1 MGNKIK
7 RAFVKVKFPD
17 ARFRFT
23 GKDYVYEIPA
33 GTAPCNIPKERDFI
47 RIHELKDLHGKESY
61 CPAYSEKDLLVTESI
76 AFESEDD
83 IDAQVYFGIGTW
95 KVIQKWEISK
105 RFEEKASAD
114 LSNLLDGGAAFEREK
129 VVIHNLENEGI
140 GVAHNLGDVVQNL
153 EGECLKNAE
162 PLTPLVDYKIK
173 GADICSLISDAPIFV
188 KAGETYSGELNFGND
203 MKMVFDRGSL
213 FLIKNNGETEKVL
226 TEKVEE
232 KNMNKNM
239 FSGIMKN
246 FQFGKVD
253 TDKIA
258 YSMNGM
264 AFKNQNGDYV
274 VYNADGTATN
284 VSTLAFQ
291 MPLFAMPT
299 ALANIAAGDVIVHNK
314 ENEYVV
320 VKEVTKT
327 AIVAIA
333 PDRNEIVTIV
343 PQKSIFG
350 FDFYTKIV
358 SPMAMMAGNATNDN
372 PFGNILPFMLMG
384 DGEMDKDTML
394 MLAMCNG
401 GAANQNMILP
411 LLMMGDKDN
420 DNTVMIAMALM
431 MGGQNPFAPQGN
443 VTND

>member
-1 MGNKIK
+1 MGNKVK
-7 RAFVKVKFPD
+7 RTFVKVKFPD

-23 GKDYVYEIPA
+23 GKDYVYELPA
-33 GTAPCNIPKERDFI
+33 GTASCNIPKERDFI
-47 RIHELKDLHGKESY
+47 RIHKLKDLHGKEAY

-76 AFESEDD
+76 TFESEDD

-95 KVIQKWEISK
+95 KVIQQWEISK
-105 RFEEKASAD
+105 RFEDLEKVSTPD
-114 LSNLLDGGAAFEREK
+114 LSNLLDGGAVFERETET
-129 VVIHNLENEGI
+129 IRNLEE
-140 GVAHNLGDVVQNL
+140 
-153 EGECLKNAE
+153 ECLKNAA

-173 GADICSLISDAPIFV
+173 ADDIRPLLASDNFFV
-188 KAGETYSGELNFGND
+188 NVGESFGGELHFGND
-203 MKMVFDRGSL
+203 MKMVFENGSL
-213 FLIKNNGETEKVL
+213 FLIKNGGETEKVL

-232 KNMNKNM
+232 KNMNENM

-333 PDRNEIVTIV
+333 PDRNEIVTI
-343 PQKSIFG
+343 G

-358 SPMAMMAGNATNDN
+358 SPMAMMAGNAINDN

-384 DGEMDKDTML
+384 DGEVDKDTML

-401 GAANQNMILP
+401 GVANQNMMLP
-411 LLMMGDKDN
+411 LMLMGDKDN
-420 DNTVMIAMALM
+420 DNTAMIAMAMM

>member
-1 MGNKIK
+1 M
-7 RAFVKVKFPD
+7 
-17 ARFRFT
+17 
-23 GKDYVYEIPA
+23 PA
-33 GTAPCNIPKERDFI
+33 NAASCNIPKEKDFI
-47 RIHELKDLHGKESY
+47 RIHKLKDLHGKEAY
-61 CPAYSEKDLLVTESI
+61 CPAYSEKDLLVTECVT
-76 AFESEDD
+76 FESEDD

-95 KVIQKWEISK
+95 KVIQQWEISK
-105 RFEEKASAD
+105 RFEDLEKTSTPD
-114 LSNLLDGGAAFEREK
+114 LSELLDGGATFEREK
-129 VVIHNLENEGI
+129 EVIHTLQE
-140 GVAHNLGDVVQNL
+140 
-153 EGECLKNAE
+153 ECLKNAE
-162 PLTPLVDYKIK
+162 PLTPLVNYEIK
-173 GADICSLISDAPIFV
+173 TEDVHQLLSSNGNINFV
-188 KAGETYSGELNFGND
+188 KLGETFCGELNFGNE
-203 MKMVFDRGSL
+203 MKMVFNNGSL
-213 FLIKNNGETEKVL
+213 FLVKNSGETEKVL

-384 DGEMDKDTML
+384 DGEVDKDTML

-401 GAANQNMILP
+401 GMANQNMMLP
-411 LLMMGDKDN
+411 LMLMGDKDN
-420 DNTVMIAMALM
+420 DNIAMIAMAMM

>member
-1 MGNKIK
+1 MGNKVK
-7 RAFVKVKFPD
+7 RTFVKVKFPD

-23 GKDYVYEIPA
+23 GKDYVYELPA
-33 GTAPCNIPKERDFI
+33 GAASCNIPKERDFI
-47 RIHELKDLHGKESY
+47 RIHKLKDLHGKEPY
-61 CPAYSEKDLLVTESI
+61 CPAYSEKDLLVTECI
-76 AFESEDD
+76 TFESEDD

-95 KVIQKWEISK
+95 KVIQQWEISK
-105 RFEEKASAD
+105 RFEDLEKTSTPD
-114 LSNLLDGGAAFEREK
+114 LSELLDDGAVFERETK
-129 VVIHNLENEGI
+129 TIR
-140 GVAHNLGDVVQNL
+140 NLGEVVQNL
-153 EGECLKNAE
+153 EEECLANVK

-173 GADICSLISDAPIFV
+173 TEDIRPLLSNNIQLV
-188 KAGETYSGELNFGND
+188 KVGDTFGGELNFGNE
-203 MKMVFDRGSL
+203 MKMVFKNGSL
-213 FLIKNNGETEKVL
+213 FLIKNDGETEKVL

-384 DGEMDKDTML
+384 DGEVDKDTML

-401 GAANQNMILP
+401 GAANQNMMLP
-411 LLMMGDKDN
+411 LMLMGDKGN
-420 DNTVMIAMALM
+420 DNTAMIAMAMM

>member
-1 MGNKIK
+1 MGNKVK
-7 RAFVKVKFPD
+7 RTFVKVKFPD

-23 GKDYVYEIPA
+23 GKDYVYELPA
-33 GTAPCNIPKERDFI
+33 GTAPHNIPKEKDFI
-47 RIHELKDLHGKESY
+47 RIHKLKDLHGKEAY

-95 KVIQKWEISK
+95 KVIQQWEISK
-105 RFEEKASAD
+105 RFEGLEKASTPD
-114 LSNLLDGGAAFEREK
+114 LSELLDGGAVFEREK
-129 VVIHNLENEGI
+129 EVIRNLEE
-140 GVAHNLGDVVQNL
+140 
-153 EGECLKNAE
+153 ECLKNAE
-162 PLTPLVDYKIK
+162 PLTPLADYKIK
-173 GADICSLISDAPIFV
+173 VEDIRPLISNGTIFSQV
-188 KAGETYSGELNFGND
+188 GETSGGELHFGND
-203 MKMVFDRGSL
+203 MKMVFNNGSL
-213 FLIKNNGETEKVL
+213 FLIKNSGETEKVL

-384 DGEMDKDTML
+384 DGEVDKDTML

-401 GAANQNMILP
+401 GAANQNMMLP
-411 LLMMGDKDN
+411 LMLMGDKGN
-420 DNTVMIAMALM
+420 DNTAMIAMAMM

>member
-1 MGNKIK
+1 MGNKVK
-7 RAFVKVKFPD
+7 RTFVKVKFPD

-23 GKDYVYEIPA
+23 GKDYVYELPA
-33 GTAPCNIPKERDFI
+33 GTASCNIPKEKDFI
-47 RIHELKDLHGKESY
+47 RIHKLKDLHGKEAY
-61 CPAYSEKDLLVTESI
+61 CPAYSEKDLLVTECVT
-76 AFESEDD
+76 FESEDD

-95 KVIQKWEISK
+95 KVIQQWEISK
-105 RFEEKASAD
+105 RFEDSEKVSTPD
-114 LSNLLDGGAAFEREK
+114 LSELLDGGAVFEREK
-129 VVIHNLENEGI
+129 EVIHNLEE
-140 GVAHNLGDVVQNL
+140 D
-153 EGECLKNAE
+153 CLVNAK
-162 PLTPLVDYKIK
+162 PLIPLVNKIK
-173 GADICSLISDAPIFV
+173 AEDIRPLLSNDIQLV
-188 KAGETYSGELNFGND
+188 KVGDTFGGELNFGND
-203 MKMVFDRGSL
+203 MKMVFKNGSL
-213 FLIKNNGETEKVL
+213 FLIKNGGETEKVL

-299 ALANIAAGDVIVHNK
+299 ALTNIVAGDVIVHNK

-343 PQKSIFG
+343 PEQSIFG
-350 FDFYTKIV
+350 FAYYTKII
-358 SPMAMMAGNATNDN
+358 SPMTMFNNQASESN
-372 PFGNILPFMLMG
+372 PFGNILPFMLMDDDNENDSMNIIMAMSMMNNGGGNSNMNILFPFMMLNG
-384 DGEMDKDTML
+384 DKNNKDNLLML
-394 MLAMCNG
+394 M
-401 GAANQNMILP
+401 
-411 LLMMGDKDN
+411 MMSGN
-420 DNTVMIAMALM
+420 
-431 MGGQNPFAPQGN
+431 NPFNFNSSNA
-443 VTND
+443 T

>member
-1 MGNKIK
+1 MGNKVK
-7 RAFVKVKFPD
+7 RTFVKVKFPD

-23 GKDYVYEIPA
+23 GKDYVYELPA
-33 GTAPCNIPKERDFI
+33 GTASCNIPKERDFI
-47 RIHELKDLHGKESY
+47 RIHKLKDLHGKEAY

-95 KVIQKWEISK
+95 KVIQQWEISK
-105 RFEEKASAD
+105 RFEDLEKAPAPD
-114 LSNLLDGGAAFEREK
+114 LSNLLDGGAVFERETET
-129 VVIHNLENEGI
+129 IHNLE
-140 GVAHNLGDVVQNL
+140 A
-153 EGECLKNAE
+153 ECLKSAE
-162 PLTPLVDYKIK
+162 PLTPLVNYKINLEDVR
-173 GADICSLISDAPIFV
+173 AAIPPSTNDIFV
-188 KAGETYSGELNFGND
+188 KLGETSGGTLNFGND
-203 MKMVFDRGSL
+203 MRMYFENGSL
-213 FLIKNNGETEKVL
+213 FLTKSNGETEKVL

-384 DGEMDKDTML
+384 DGEVDKDTML

-401 GAANQNMILP
+401 GMANQNMMLP
-411 LLMMGDKDN
+411 LMLMGDKDN
-420 DNTVMIAMALM
+420 DNTAMIAMAMM

>member
-1 MGNKIK
+1 MGNKVK
-7 RAFVKVKFPD
+7 RTFAKVKFPD

-23 GKDYVYEIPA
+23 GKDYVYELPA
-33 GTAPCNIPKERDFI
+33 GIASCNIPKERDFI
-47 RIHELKDLHGKESY
+47 RIHKLKDLHGKEAY

-76 AFESEDD
+76 SFESADD

-95 KVIQKWEISK
+95 KVIQQWEISK
-105 RFEEKASAD
+105 CFDDLEKASTPD
-114 LSNLLDGGAAFEREK
+114 LGELLDGGAVFEREI
-129 VVIHNLENEGI
+129 IHTLEE
-140 GVAHNLGDVVQNL
+140 
-153 EGECLKNAE
+153 ECLESAKS
-162 PLTPLVDYKIK
+162 LTPLVDYKIK
-173 GADICSLISDAPIFV
+173 VEDICPLISNDTIFSKV
-188 KAGETYSGELNFGND
+188 GETSGGELYFGNE
-203 MKMVFDRGSL
+203 MKMVFNKGSL
-213 FLIKNNGETEKVL
+213 FLIKNDGETEKVL

-299 ALANIAAGDVIVHNK
+299 ALANISAGDVIVHNK

-343 PQKSIFG
+343 PQRSIFG
-350 FDFYTKIV
+350 FDFYPKIV
-358 SPMAMMAGNATNDN
+358 SPMSIMAGTATSDN
-372 PFGNILPFMLMG
+372 PFGNMLPFMLMG
-384 DGEMDKDTML
+384 DSDFDSKDAML
-394 MLAMCNG
+394 MMMMCG
-401 GAANQNMILP
+401 GAQNQNMMLP
-411 LLMMGDKDN
+411 MMFMANKDSGS
-420 DNTVMIAMALM
+420 DMAAFMMAMM
-431 MGGQNPFAPQGN
+431 MSGNNSFAQNNIQER
-443 VTND
+443 

>member
-1 MGNKIK
+1 
-7 RAFVKVKFPD
+7 
-17 ARFRFT
+17 
-23 GKDYVYEIPA
+23 
-33 GTAPCNIPKERDFI
+33 
-47 RIHELKDLHGKESY
+47 
-61 CPAYSEKDLLVTESI
+61 
-76 AFESEDD
+76 
-83 IDAQVYFGIGTW
+83 
-95 KVIQKWEISK
+95 
-105 RFEEKASAD
+105 
-114 LSNLLDGGAAFEREK
+114 
-129 VVIHNLENEGI
+129 
-140 GVAHNLGDVVQNL
+140 
-153 EGECLKNAE
+153 
-162 PLTPLVDYKIK
+162 
-173 GADICSLISDAPIFV
+173 
-188 KAGETYSGELNFGND
+188 
-203 MKMVFDRGSL
+203 MKMVFNNGSL
-213 FLIKNNGETEKVL
+213 FLIKNDGETEKVL

-343 PQKSIFG
+343 PEQSIFG
-350 FDFYTKIV
+350 FAYYTKII
-358 SPMAMMAGNATNDN
+358 SPMTMFNNQASESN
-372 PFGNILPFMLMG
+372 PFGNILPFMLMDDDNENDSMNIIMAMSMMNNGGGNSNMNILFPFMMLNG
-384 DGEMDKDTML
+384 DKNNKDNLLML
-394 MLAMCNG
+394 M
-401 GAANQNMILP
+401 
-411 LLMMGDKDN
+411 MMSGN
-420 DNTVMIAMALM
+420 
-431 MGGQNPFAPQGN
+431 NPFNFNSSNA
-443 VTND
+443 T

>member
-1 MGNKIK
+1 MGNKVK
-7 RAFVKVKFPD
+7 RTFVKVKFPD

-23 GKDYVYEIPA
+23 GKDYVYELPA
-33 GTAPCNIPKERDFI
+33 GTASCNIPKERDFI
-47 RIHELKDLHGKESY
+47 RIHKLKDLHGKEAY

-76 AFESEDD
+76 TFESEDD

-95 KVIQKWEISK
+95 KVIQQWEISK
-105 RFEEKASAD
+105 RFEDLEKAPAPD
-114 LSNLLDGGAAFEREK
+114 LSNLLDGGAVFERETET
-129 VVIHNLENEGI
+129 IRTLEE
-140 GVAHNLGDVVQNL
+140 
-153 EGECLKNAE
+153 ECLKSAE
-162 PLTPLVDYKIK
+162 PLTPLVDYK
-173 GADICSLISDAPIFV
+173 V
-188 KAGETYSGELNFGND
+188 KADDIRPLITSDNIFINAGKSFGGTLNYGND
-203 MKMVFDRGSL
+203 MKMVFENGSL
-213 FLIKNNGETEKVL
+213 FLIKNDGETERVL

-299 ALANIAAGDVIVHNK
+299 ALANIVAGDVIVHNK

-384 DGEMDKDTML
+384 DGEVDKDTML

-411 LLMMGDKDN
+411 LMLMGDKDN
-420 DNTVMIAMALM
+420 DNTAMIAMAMM

>member
-1 MGNKIK
+1 MGNKVK
-7 RAFVKVKFPD
+7 RTFVKVKFPD

-23 GKDYVYEIPA
+23 GKDYVYELPA
-33 GTAPCNIPKERDFI
+33 GAASCNIPKERDFI
-47 RIHELKDLHGKESY
+47 RIHKLKDLHGKEPY
-61 CPAYSEKDLLVTESI
+61 CPAYSEKDLLVTECI
-76 AFESEDD
+76 TFESEDD

-95 KVIQKWEISK
+95 KVIQQWEISK
-105 RFEEKASAD
+105 RFEDLEKVSTPD
-114 LSNLLDGGAAFEREK
+114 LSELLDGGAVFEREK
-129 VVIHNLENEGI
+129 EVIHNLEE
-140 GVAHNLGDVVQNL
+140 
-153 EGECLKNAE
+153 ECLANAK
-162 PLTPLVDYKIK
+162 PLAPLVDYKIK
-173 GADICSLISDAPIFV
+173 TEDIRPLLSSNIQLV
-188 KAGETYSGELNFGND
+188 KVGDTFGGELSFGNE
-203 MKMVFDRGSL
+203 MKMVFNNGSL
-213 FLIKNNGETEKVL
+213 FLIKNDGETEKVL

-384 DGEMDKDTML
+384 DGEVDKDTML

-401 GAANQNMILP
+401 GAANQNMMLP
-411 LLMMGDKDN
+411 LMLMGDKDN
-420 DNTVMIAMALM
+420 DNTAMIAMAMM

>member
-1 MGNKIK
+1 MGNKVK
-7 RAFVKVKFPD
+7 RTFVKVKFPD

-23 GKDYVYEIPA
+23 GKDYVYELPA
-33 GTAPCNIPKERDFI
+33 GTASCNIPKERDFI
-47 RIHELKDLHGKESY
+47 RIHKLKDLHGKEAY

-95 KVIQKWEISK
+95 KVIQQWEISK
-105 RFEEKASAD
+105 RFEDLEKVSTPD
-114 LSNLLDGGAAFEREK
+114 LSNLLDGGAVFERETET
-129 VVIHNLENEGI
+129 IRNLEE
-140 GVAHNLGDVVQNL
+140 
-153 EGECLKNAE
+153 ECLKSAA

-173 GADICSLISDAPIFV
+173 VEDIRPLITSDNIILSKV
-188 KAGETYSGELNFGND
+188 GETSGGELYFGNE
-203 MKMVFDRGSL
+203 MKMVFNNGSL
-213 FLIKNNGETEKVL
+213 FLVKNNGETEKVL

-384 DGEMDKDTML
+384 DGEVDKDTML

-401 GAANQNMILP
+401 GAANQNMMLP
-411 LLMMGDKDN
+411 LMLMGDKGN
-420 DNTVMIAMALM
+420 DNTAMIAMAMM

>member
-1 MGNKIK
+1 MGNKVK
-7 RAFVKVKFPD
+7 RTFVKVKFPD

-23 GKDYVYEIPA
+23 GKDYIYEMPA
-33 GTAPCNIPKERDFI
+33 NTASCNIPKEKDFI
-47 RIHELKDLHGKESY
+47 RIHKLKDLHGKEAY
-61 CPAYSEKDLLVTESI
+61 CPAYSEKDLLVTECVT
-76 AFESEDD
+76 FESEDD

-95 KVIQKWEISK
+95 KVIQQWEISK
-105 RFEEKASAD
+105 RFEDSEKVSTPD
-114 LSNLLDGGAAFEREK
+114 LSELLDGGATFEREK
-129 VVIHNLENEGI
+129 EVIHTLQE
-140 GVAHNLGDVVQNL
+140 
-153 EGECLKNAE
+153 ECLKNAE
-162 PLTPLVDYKIK
+162 PLTPLVDYEIK
-173 GADICSLISDAPIFV
+173 SEDIHQLLSSNGNINFV
-188 KAGETYSGELNFGND
+188 KLGETFGGELSFGNE
-203 MKMVFDRGSL
+203 MKMVFNNGSL
-213 FLIKNNGETEKVL
+213 FLVKNSGETEKVL

-384 DGEMDKDTML
+384 DGEVDKDTML

-401 GAANQNMILP
+401 GMANQNMMLP
-411 LLMMGDKDN
+411 LMLMGDKDN
-420 DNTVMIAMALM
+420 DTTAMIAMAMM

>member
-1 MGNKIK
+1 MGNKVK
-7 RAFVKVKFPD
+7 RTFVKVKFPD

-23 GKDYVYEIPA
+23 GKDYVYELPA
-33 GTAPCNIPKERDFI
+33 GTASCNIPKERDFI
-47 RIHELKDLHGKESY
+47 RVHKLKDLHGKEAY

-76 AFESEDD
+76 TFESEDD

-95 KVIQKWEISK
+95 KVIQQWEISK
-105 RFEEKASAD
+105 RFEDLEKVSTPD
-114 LSNLLDGGAAFEREK
+114 LSNLLDGGAVFERETET
-129 VVIHNLENEGI
+129 IRNLEE
-140 GVAHNLGDVVQNL
+140 
-153 EGECLKNAE
+153 ECLKNAE
-162 PLTPLVDYKIK
+162 PLTSLVNCKVKVEDIRPLIT
-173 GADICSLISDAPIFV
+173 SDNVIFSKV
-188 KAGETYSGELNFGND
+188 GDTFGGELYFGNE
-203 MKMVFDRGSL
+203 MKMVFNNGSL
-213 FLIKNNGETEKVL
+213 FLVKNSGETEKVL

-320 VKEVTKT
+320 VKEVTET

-384 DGEMDKDTML
+384 DGEIDKDTML

-401 GAANQNMILP
+401 GAANQNMMLP
-411 LLMMGDKDN
+411 LMLMGDKDN
-420 DNTVMIAMALM
+420 DNTAMIAMAMM

>member
-1 MGNKIK
+1 MGNKVK
-7 RAFVKVKFPD
+7 RIFVKVKFPD
-17 ARFRFT
+17 SRFRFT
-23 GKDYVYEIPA
+23 GKDYVYELPA
-33 GTAPCNIPKERDFI
+33 GTASCNIPKEKDFI
-47 RIHELKDLHGKESY
+47 RIHKLKDLHGKEAY

-95 KVIQKWEISK
+95 KVIQQWEISK
-105 RFEEKASAD
+105 RFEGSEKASTPD
-114 LSNLLDGGAAFEREK
+114 LSELLDGGATFEREK
-129 VVIHNLENEGI
+129 EVIHTLNE
-140 GVAHNLGDVVQNL
+140 
-153 EGECLKNAE
+153 ECLKNAE
-162 PLTPLVDYKIK
+162 PLTPLVDYEIK
-173 GADICSLISDAPIFV
+173 AEDIRPLISNNTIFSRV
-188 KAGETYSGELNFGND
+188 GESYGGELHFGNE
-203 MKMVFDRGSL
+203 MKMVFNNGSL
-213 FLIKNNGETEKVL
+213 FLIKNDSETEKVL

-232 KNMNKNM
+232 KDMNKNM

-384 DGEMDKDTML
+384 DGEVDKDTML

-401 GAANQNMILP
+401 GMTNQNMMLP
-411 LLMMGDKDN
+411 LMLMGDKDN
-420 DNTVMIAMALM
+420 DNTAMIAMAMM